1 MRFDMPFDDVF
12 RNRSHVRVL
21 RALYRLPEGL
31 AASGREIARRAGV
44 SHPTA
49 FEALDLLVEVGLAVV
64 GRGPVQDAYVL
75 NRDHILATSIADV
88 FEIESRV
95 GHELARFVRDRI
107 PALTDKVRSA
117 TLFGSVV
124 WGGSSTT
131 SDVDLAVSCAAADVE
146 EVEAA
151 MAELSDEIQRR
162 FGNRLSPL
170 IDVHEDQSDTG
181 IWSRVRE
188 EGQPLIATGQPVE
201 P

>member
-49 FEALDLLVEVGLAVV
+49 FEALGVLADVGLVVV
-64 GRGPVQDAYVL
+64 GRGPAQDAYLL
-75 NRDHILATSIADV
+75 NRDHILATSVADV
-88 FEIESRV
+88 FEIESGV
-95 GHELARFVRDRI
+95 GHELALFVRDRI
-107 PALTDKVRSA
+107 PALTDRVHSA

-131 SDVDLAVSCAAADVE
+131 SDVDLAVSCAPADVE

-151 MAELSDEIQRR
+151 MAELSDEVQRR

-170 IDVHEDQSDTG
+170 IDVHKDQTETG
-181 IWSRVRE
+181 IWKRVRG
-188 EGQPLIATGQPVE
+188 EGLPLIKSGQTVE

>member
-1 MRFDMPFDDVF
+1 MTFDDVF

-49 FEALDLLVEVGLAVV
+49 FEALDLFVDVGLAVV

-75 NRDHILATSIADV
+75 NRDHILAASVAAC
-88 FEIESRV
+88 FEIESEA

-146 EVEAA
+146 EVESA
-151 MAELSDEIQRR
+151 MAELSDEVQRR
-162 FGNRLSPL
+162 FGNRLSTL

-181 IWSRVRE
+181 IWKRVRE
-188 EGQPLIATGQPVE
+188 EGLPLIRSGQLVGP
-201 P
+201 